1 MEDYQKRV
9 VQEKQE
15 LDEKISKLG
24 VFIYGN
30 QEFHK
35 LSNSQKDLLIDQLK
49 IMEKYSNILRIR
61 IETFG

>member
-1 MEDYQKRV
+1 MEDYQKRI

-35 LSNSQKDLLIDQLK
+35 LDHEQRNLLFEQLK
-49 IMEKYSNILRIR
+49 SMEKYSYLLGRRIQ
-61 IETFG
+61 TFG